1 MKAKHIPP
9 CTGLGYRCAP
19 LPAAEAARGRDRPG
33 GPSPDLLLRMVICG
47 ELSRQ
52 RMPQARSSLKL
63 PRAHLSPY
71 PGHLCRM
78 IGAGLEKAA
87 QDGPCG
93 NPADRERA
101 VGERDEIL

>member
-1 MKAKHIPP
+1 
-9 CTGLGYRCAP
+9 
-19 LPAAEAARGRDRPG
+19 
-33 GPSPDLLLRMVICG
+33 
-47 ELSRQ
+47 
-52 RMPQARSSLKL
+52 MPQARSSLKL